1 VKIGAYYFHGWSGK
15 SHHISDRLRT
25 EFADREPVWGWVG
38 DTVENMEEQIYH
50 AHAGRIG
57 FFAFCWYYPEAD
69 EKETP
74 LNRGLEHFLKAKNRN
89 KMEFC
94 LLVANHAGFRI
105 GAKDW
110 DAVVEKWLPILQEP
124 NHLRIDGKPA
134 IIIFSPHELML
145 GLGGSDRVREAFDD
159 LQRRVKAQ
167 GLPGVCM
174 LGGAI
179 LPEGDEGAIRTMS
192 VRRDEGYDYLT
203 NYCYAYGNKIDRGGP
218 RIHAFQ
224 ELIKW
229 HKEIWDGFAQH
240 SPIPYIPVV
249 TAGWDKRPWEKEPTP
264 QSWYYP
270 DRTPEQVAQFVREA
284 QAWIRRNPTKTSKE
298 QIIILYAWNEFG
310 EGGYI
315 APTKGDGGRYLRVLS
330 ELGDSEE
337 VVCGQREG

>member
-15 SHHISDRLRT
+15 THHISDRLKT
-25 EFADREPVWGWVG
+25 EFADREPVWGWVD

-50 AHAGRIG
+50 AQAGRIG

-74 LNRGLEHFLKAKNRN
+74 LNRGVELFLKAKNRN

-110 DAVVEKWLPILQEP
+110 DAVVERWLPLLQEP

-145 GLGGSDRVREAFDD
+145 GLGGSDRVKEAFDD
-159 LQRRVKAQ
+159 LQRRAKAQ

-179 LPEGDEGAIRTMS
+179 LPEGDEEAIRTLS
-192 VRRDEGYDYLT
+192 VRKEEGYDYLT

-218 RIHAFQ
+218 RTHAFQ
-224 ELIKW
+224 ELIDM

-240 SPIPYIPVV
+240 SQIPYIPVV
-249 TAGWDKRPWEKEPTP
+249 TAGWDKRPWEREPVP

-284 QAWIRRNPTKTSKE
+284 QAWMRRNPTKTSRD
-298 QIIILYAWNEFG
+298 QVVIIYAWNEFG
-310 EGGYI
+310 EGGNI

-330 ELGDSEE
+330 ELGDPEE
-337 VVCGQREG
+337 VVCD